1 MGRLEEYAS
10 EKMENVRTLHHL
22 EGRMRVELE
31 KLQPG
36 DGAILVYRWVFD
48 LLSTIVSYLLELRRW
63 QKIHDNN
70 F

>member
-1 MGRLEEYAS
+1 MFNDDEYAN
-10 EKMENVRTLHHL
+10 KKIENARNLHYL
-22 EGRMRVELE
+22 EGRMSVGLE

-36 DGAILVYRWVFD
+36 DGAILVHQWVFD